1 MVTLDSLMGAFCY
14 TLTNDCT
21 PTNDYTP
28 TNDEIPP
35 RAK

>member
-14 TLTNDCT
+14 IPVNDCT
-21 PTNDYTP
+21 PTIDYTP